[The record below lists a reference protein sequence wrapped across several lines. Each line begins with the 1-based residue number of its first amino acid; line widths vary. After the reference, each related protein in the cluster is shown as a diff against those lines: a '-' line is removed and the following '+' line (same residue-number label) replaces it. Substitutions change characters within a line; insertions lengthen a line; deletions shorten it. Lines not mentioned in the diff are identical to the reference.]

1 MDKNGDLLI
10 ISQHNNVMRVKA
22 NEDKPIEMLT
32 VDPRLLIL
40 SVYYARSRREIL
52 IRIYSHVG
60 SEYWTKR
67 VRYNKNV
74 KKISEFE

>member
-10 ISQHNNVMRVKA
+10 ISQHNKVMRVKA

-40 SVYYARSRREIL
+40 SVYYARSRREIF
-52 IRIYSHVG
+52 IRIYSQVG

>member
-1 MDKNGDLLI
+1 
-10 ISQHNNVMRVKA
+10 MRVKA

-40 SVYYARSRREIL
+40 SVYYARLRREIL
-52 IRIYSHVG
+52 IRIYSQVG

>member
-10 ISQHNNVMRVKA
+10 ISQHNKVMRVKA

-40 SVYYARSRREIL
+40 SVYYARS
-52 IRIYSHVG
+52 HVG